1 MPEKS
6 SHHPDPRLYGTLRAL
21 ARFLFRLLTRLE
33 IRGIENIPQDA
44 PYLAITN
51 HLSAI
56 DPPLILAL
64 FPRPITVFAAD
75 THRHEFIVGEIM
87 HRMGAI
93 WVKRGEVDREAL
105 RAALQVLKEGGV
117 IGLAPEGTRSRTG
130 GLLKGKIGAAYIAAY
145 SKVPL
150 VPVALTGTEIGLP
163 AVFRFTR
170 PRITVTIGPPFQLR
184 DCGGRP
190 SRQDLDEYTDT
201 IMLTLAHMLP
211 EKYRGVYQEAAAEGQ
226 KLNANSE

>member
-6 SHHPDPRLYGTLRAL
+6 SHHPDPRLYSALRAL

-33 IRGIENIPQDA
+33 IRGAENIPQDA
-44 PYLAITN
+44 PYMVVTN

-56 DPPLILAL
+56 DPPLVMAI
-64 FPRPITVFAAD
+64 FPGPITVFAAD

-105 RAALQVLKEGGV
+105 RTALEVLKEGGV

-130 GLLKGKIGAAYIAAY
+130 GLLQGKIGAAYIAAHA
-145 SKVPL
+145 SVPL
-150 VPVALTGTEIGLP
+150 VPIVLTGTEIGLP
-163 AVFRFTR
+163 AVFRLTR
-170 PRITVTIGPPFQLR
+170 PRITATIGPPFQLR

-190 SRQDLDEYTDT
+190 SRQDLDEYTET
-201 IMLTLAHMLP
+201 IMLTLARMLP
-211 EKYRGVYQEAAAEGQ
+211 ERYRGVYREALAESQ
-226 KLNANSE
+226 

>member
-1 MPEKS
+1 MPEKN
-6 SHHPDPRLYGTLRAL
+6 SHHPDPRLYSGLRAF
-21 ARFLFRLLTRLE
+21 ARFSFRLLTRLE
-33 IRGIENIPQDA
+33 IRGTENIPQDA
-44 PYLAITN
+44 PCIVITN

-56 DPPLILAL
+56 DPPLILTI

-75 THRHEFIVGEIM
+75 THRHEFVVGEIM

-130 GLLKGKIGAAYIAAY
+130 GLIKGKIGAAYIAAHAR
-145 SKVPL
+145 VPL

-170 PRITVTIGPPFQLR
+170 PHIAATIGPPFQLR

-190 SRQDLDEYTDT
+190 GRQDLDEYTET
-201 IMLTLAHMLP
+201 IMLTLARLLP
-211 EKYRGVYQEAAAEGQ
+211 EKYRGVYRDALAA
-226 KLNANSE
+226 SPISP